1 MKRNKKRL
9 IVGAGTFA
17 TALSIGFIFQYG
29 DALAYR
35 LGVEKPVAG
44 PTTNAEIDERLTP
57 VSASVAVPQSLGAPT
72 FTPPSSSTVAL
83 NTVTD
88 EVSIPSLTLPT
99 ISEPDEVADL
109 ELPAMDEATDLEE
122 SVAGLEPMVKEV
134 PEAETTV
141 AEIDPDMPLTPT
153 DGAAVTLTVAAAETA
168 NASLLDS
175 IPDVAGDSLAELA
188 SALVDAAKDVEMSEP
203 AEAVVAQSTCS
214 VAVFAQAQEGAMVE
228 LNVDAPCQIEQAFT
242 IRHEGVSIMGQTDNI
257 GLAQIMVPALDKS
270 ATFDM
275 TFEDGEMV
283 TASAEVPE
291 LADYARAVLYWE
303 GAPGFELHAFH
314 NGATYGAEGHVW
326 RGTAAGNAAFFSAD
340 ADGHALEVYTVPLSD
355 ADALTLTV
363 EAEVNADNCGQAI
376 QAQTIHVNPIQ
387 LLTRDEVELNMPDCA
402 SIGEYLVLKNMFE
415 DLTLAAK

>member
-1 MKRNKKRL
+1 MERSKKRL

-17 TALSIGFIFQYG
+17 TALSIGYIFQYD
-29 DALAYR
+29 DALASR
-35 LGVEKPVAG
+35 FGVEKPVAV

-57 VSASVAVPQSLGAPT
+57 VSESVAVPRSLGAPT

-109 ELPAMDEATDLEE
+109 ELSAMDEATDLEE
-122 SVAGLEPMVKEV
+122 SVSGLEPMIKEV
-134 PEAETTV
+134 PKTETTV

-153 DGAAVTLTVAAAETA
+153 DGRAVMLTVVAAETA
-168 NASLLDS
+168 NASLIDT
-175 IPDVAGDSLAELA
+175 IPDVAGGSLAELA

-203 AEAVVAQSTCS
+203 AEAIVAQSACN
-214 VAVFAQAQEGAMVE
+214 VAVFAQAQDGAMVE

-242 IRHEGVSIMGQTDNI
+242 IQHKGVSIIGQTDDI
-257 GLAQIMVPALDKS
+257 GLAQIIVSALDQY

-275 TFEDGEMV
+275 TFEDGELV

-291 LADYARAVLYWE
+291 LADYACAVLYWE

-314 NGATYGAEGHVW
+314 NGATFGAEGHVC

-340 ADGHALEVYTVPLSD
+340 ANGHALEVYTVPLSD
-355 ADALTLTV
+355 ADALTLKF
-363 EAEVNADNCGQAI
+363 EAEVRVDDCGQAI
-376 QAQTIHVNPIQ
+376 
-387 LLTRDEVELNMPDCA
+387 
-402 SIGEYLVLKNMFE
+402 
-415 DLTLAAK
+415 